1 MISKSYL
8 EDKEYNINFIKDT
21 VARAIF
27 DIHRPASYD
36 KSDNERNVINGARG
50 EIFVYEY
57 FKSLGYKPQC
67 PQISTSDDYDRI
79 ITVKGNDY
87 YYKTSYQNHD
97 MVIENKGVNIYIE
110 VKSSRYKKT
119 LTENM
124 PISYREISMIDKCDN
139 HDSMQAILVRVYEVE
154 TDIPDMYFLNGT
166 TKLKLYNK

>member
-1 MISKSYL
+1 
-8 EDKEYNINFIKDT
+8 
-21 VARAIF
+21 
-27 DIHRPASYD
+27 
-36 KSDNERNVINGARG
+36 
-50 EIFVYEY
+50 
-57 FKSLGYKPQC
+57 
-67 PQISTSDDYDRI
+67 
-79 ITVKGNDY
+79 
-87 YYKTSYQNHD
+87 